1 MLKGESFLEKKQE
14 KISIDTQKLVLTNL
28 SKVFRQRTGTFLL
41 NVQKASKKLP
51 EMKTPSKKPK
61 DK

>member
-1 MLKGESFLEKKQE
+1 MLKGKGFLEKKQE

-28 SKVFRQRTGTFLL
+28 SKVFRQRNGTFLL

-51 EMKTPSKKPK
+51 VKKTPSTKPT